1 MELLSVQNLC
11 KNYDRFRLKDV
22 SFSLDAGYIMGFI
35 GANGAGKTT
44 TLKSMLG
51 LVRKDGGEVRVMGE
65 DFAANE
71 LKLKQHIG
79 FMLGG
84 VDYFAKTKIRNITDV
99 ARRFY
104 DNWDDTVYRQYMR
117 RFALDENKRPA
128 ELSNGMRVK
137 YALVLALSHHA
148 RLLLLDEPTS
158 GLDPVARDNLLELF
172 QELIED
178 GQRSILFSTHITSDL
193 EKCADFIT
201 YIENGSIIESRPM
214 DDLLAAYR
222 LVKGMAEQLGNVA
235 PRLIASKK
243 HSFGFTGLI
252 RTEDIKPEDALSV
265 DAPSLE
271 DIMIYYAKKE
281 ALYEEP
287 AV

>member
-1 MELLSVQNLC
+1 MELLSVQNLS
-11 KNYDRFRLKDV
+11 KNYDEFRLRNV

-51 LVRKDGGEVRVMGE
+51 LVRKDGGEVRVMGQ

-71 LKLKQHIG
+71 ISLKQHVG

-84 VDYFAKTKIRNITDV
+84 VDYYAKTRIGNITDV

-104 DNWDDTVYRQYMR
+104 DNWDDDVYQQYMQ

-128 ELSNGMRVK
+128 ELSHGMRVK

-201 YIENGSIIESRPM
+201 YIENGRIIESRPM
-214 DDLLAAYR
+214 DELLAAYR
-222 LVKGMAEQLGNVA
+222 LVKGMPEQLESVA

-243 HSFGFTGLI
+243 HAFGFTGLI
-252 RTEDIKPEDALSV
+252 RTEALMPEDALT
-265 DAPSLE
+265 PEPPGLE

-287 AV
+287 TV

>member
-1 MELLSVQNLC
+1 MRLLTVENLC
-11 KNYDRFRLKDV
+11 KNYDKFRLKNV

-51 LVRKDGGEVRVMGE
+51 LVHKDGGEVRVMGE
-65 DFAANE
+65 EFESNE

-84 VDYFAKTKIRNITDV
+84 ADYYAKTKIKLITDV

-104 DNWDDTVYRQYMR
+104 DNWDDAVYQQYMR

-128 ELSNGMRVK
+128 ELSHGMRVK

-201 YIENGSIIESRPM
+201 YIENGSIIESRPI
-214 DDLLAAYR
+214 DELLAAYR
-222 LVKGMAEQLGNVA
+222 LVKGTPEQLEGVVN
-235 PRLIASKK
+235 RLIASKK
-243 HSFGFTGLI
+243 HAFGFTGLI
-252 RTEDIKPEDALSV
+252 RTEDLTENDRLAEDA
-265 DAPSLE
+265 PGLE

-281 ALYEEP
+281 ALYEES